1 MPRSQN
7 KARLKVSTDP
17 KDARLAPR
25 VLLFSDDKVLIGL
38 VCRVVGQPWKLVR
51 QSAEGRVTRE
61 LLAQPNVR
69 LAILDDQAVEENER
83 GWMLAQVRKHF
94 SGIPL
99 LYIAADQSDSS
110 EKRARANGA
119 HYYASK
125 PLSLDRFGY
134 VLRSFLQ
141 TNQI

>member
-1 MPRSQN
+1 MPRSQSN
-7 KARLKVSTDP
+7 ARLKVSTDL
-17 KDARLAPR
+17 KNAGLAPS
-25 VLLFSDDKVLIGL
+25 VLLFSDDKVLIDL
-38 VCRVVGQPWKLVR
+38 VCRVVGQPWRLVR
-51 QSAEGRVTRE
+51 QSADGRVMRE

-69 LAILDDQAVEENER
+69 LAILDDQAVEEKER

-99 LYIAADQSDSS
+99 LYIAGDQSDSS

-119 HYYASK
+119 HYYVSK
-125 PLSLDRFGY
+125 PLPLERFGH

-141 TNQI
+141 ANQI